1 MATTCSWQ
9 ETIKIPLIIIQNSNN
24 KMKKIVFL
32 LLMFIVAT
40 TAIQAQELTSTV
52 NGGNNATLLQPAGG
66 YIYYGNQAF
75 NLKECAD
82 FLSTK
87 HQPAYQTFLSGYK
100 CYQAGWGLLG
110 AGLGIDL
117 IGSLIFAF
125 APEEGNDAMFYSGIA
140 CLGVGVAALVASVP
154 TIFVGY
160 ARLNRGVDEFNM
172 NQVGA
177 TPQAYWTIQGSQNGI
192 GLALNF

>member
-1 MATTCSWQ
+1 
-9 ETIKIPLIIIQNSNN
+9 
-24 KMKKIVFL
+24 MKKIVFL

-40 TAIQAQELTSTV
+40 TAIQAQEFASTV
-52 NGGNNATLLQPAGG
+52 NGGNNATLLQPVGG

-87 HQPAYQTFLSGYK
+87 HQPAYKTFLSGYK

-117 IGSLIFAF
+117 IGSIIFAF

-160 ARLNRGVDEFNM
+160 ARLNRGIDEFNM

-177 TPQAYWTIQGSQNGI
+177 TPQA
-192 GLALNF
+192 